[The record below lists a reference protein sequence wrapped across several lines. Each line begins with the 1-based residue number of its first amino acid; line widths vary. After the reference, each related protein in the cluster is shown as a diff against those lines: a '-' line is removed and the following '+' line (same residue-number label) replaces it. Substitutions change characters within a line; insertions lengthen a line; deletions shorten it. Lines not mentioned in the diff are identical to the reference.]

1 MEADSL
7 GMQASEQT
15 RAGPMEDSPD
25 VGDSANGRAGPH
37 KVKKTRRVRPR
48 LQGEGA
54 VSTTPVS
61 PGKAP
66 VAKRKRSTPQSAKKP
81 AASEEGNAPPTVVA
95 VPIRSKKP
103 KKDTKNQPDY
113 ASVVR
118 SEVPQRATLVDA
130 DSTLDSTSPAVAQ
143 KKRVKKAR
151 AAARAAAAAEAVA
164 AEAEQAAAEKKQ
176 QQKAAKQKIRS
187 ARERDS
193 KILKVRIALLIHVH
207 RRALPHTMP

>member
-103 KKDTKNQPDY
+103 KKDTKNLPDY

-118 SEVPQRATLVDA
+118 SEVPQRVTLVDA
-130 DSTLDSTSPAVAQ
+130 DSTSPAVAQ

-151 AAARAAAAAEAVA
+151 AAARAAAAAEAAV

-176 QQKAAKQKIRS
+176 QQKAAKQQIRN
-187 ARERDS
+187 ARERDA
-193 KILKVRIALLIHVH
+193 KILKVRIAQHIHVH
-207 RRALPHTMP
+207 RCALPHTMP

>member
-1 MEADSL
+1 MEADSA
-7 GMQASEQT
+7 GMQDQEQT
-15 RAGPMEDSPD
+15 CAWAMDRSPD
-25 VGDSANGRAGPH
+25 AGDGANGRAGPQ
-37 KVKKTRRVRPR
+37 KVKKTKRVRPR

-54 VSTTPVS
+54 GSTTPGS

-103 KKDTKNQPDY
+103 KKDTKNLPDY

-118 SEVPQRATLVDA
+118 SEVPQRVTLVDA
-130 DSTLDSTSPAVAQ
+130 DSTSPAVAQ

-151 AAARAAAAAEAVA
+151 AAARAAAAAEAAV

-176 QQKAAKQKIRS
+176 QQKAAKQQIRN
-187 ARERDS
+187 ARERDA
-193 KILKVRIALLIHVH
+193 KILKVRIAQHIHVH